1 MRDLNIRWLGKL
13 PYSEAYDLQLGLH
26 RSASPEDS
34 KDDYLLLLEHN
45 NVITSGRSSK
55 ENNLLVSKGQLHELG
70 IEYFETDRG
79 GDITYHGDGQL
90 IGYPIIR
97 LSDPKKVIPFVR
109 NLENVIIDSLR
120 KFKIDSFTKEDDTG
134 VWTAKGKIASVGIK
148 VSKWTTYHGFSLNIF
163 DSLDGYQ
170 LINPCGN
177 QSEQITSIH
186 QFNPDISFEEVASEI
201 SDNFVK
207 IFGYANTNR
216 QFSQFTPRQL
226 KRTKEFNIDQM
237 VKDGVFKINQNKIPV
252 TVRGVLP
259 SEPKRPEWMK
269 VKANLGSDY
278 VSLKNLLSEKKLNT
292 VCEEAS
298 CPNIYECW
306 SMGTATFMIMGD
318 VCTRACG
325 FCDVKTGR
333 PGELDLGEPLRVAES
348 VQAMNLTHAV
358 ITSVNRDDLED
369 GGSMFFAD
377 TIRAVKDKNSHC
389 DVEVLVPDFK
399 GLRSAIQNII
409 DASPE
414 VFNHNLETVPRLQ
427 REIRTAASYGR
438 SLSLLEYVKKQGFM
452 GKTKNAVI
460 EFQKE
465 SDLLADGIVG
475 NKTKEAMR
483 AYTGCRST
491 NVCNA
496 RDNTGAKLDSVADIQ
511 TYLSNNGF
519 NPGIIDGEMGSYTK
533 EAIKAFQRKVGL
545 IPDGVAGNRTKSA
558 MRAYTGC

>member
-1 MRDLNIRWLGKL
+1 MRNLNVRWLGKL

-26 RSASPEDS
+26 RSVSQEPS
-34 KDDYLLLLEHN
+34 IDDYLLLLEHN
-45 NVITSGRSSK
+45 KVITSGRSSK
-55 ENNLLVSKGQLHELG
+55 ENNLLVTINQLNELG

-109 NLENVIIDSLR
+109 DLENVIIDTLG
-120 KFKIDSFTKEDDTG
+120 KFNIDSFTKEDDTG
-134 VWTAKGKIASVGIK
+134 VWTSKGKIASVGIK

-163 DSLDGYQ
+163 DSLDGYD

-177 QSEQITSIH
+177 QLEKMTSIH
-186 QFNPDISFEEVASEI
+186 QFNSDISFEEVAIII
-201 SDNFVK
+201 SDNFSK
-207 IFGYANTNR
+207 IFGYSDVDK

-237 VKDGVFKINQNKIPV
+237 VKNGVFKINQNKIPV
-252 TVRGVLP
+252 TIKGVLP

-269 VKANLGSDY
+269 VKANLGTDY
-278 VSLKNLLSEKKLNT
+278 VALKNLLSDKKLNT

-325 FCDVKTGR
+325 FCDVKTGK

-358 ITSVNRDDLED
+358 ITSVNRDDLAD

-377 TIRAVKDKNSHC
+377 TIRAVKERNNRC

-452 GKTKNAVI
+452 GKTKTG
-460 EFQKE
+460 
-465 SDLLADGIVG
+465 LIVG
-475 NKTKEAMR
+475 MGESKEEVISVLKDLSKIEIDIVTIGQYLRPTAKHR
-483 AYTGCRST
+483 PIDRYATLEEFEDYKIIGESFGIPHVESGPLVRSSYH
-491 NVCNA
+491 
-496 RDNTGAKLDSVADIQ
+496 AKDSFA
-511 TYLSNNGF
+511 
-519 NPGIIDGEMGSYTK
+519 
-533 EAIKAFQRKVGL
+533 
-545 IPDGVAGNRTKSA
+545 SA
-558 MRAYTGC
+558 

>member
-1 MRDLNIRWLGKL
+1 MRNLNVRWLGKL

-26 RSASPEDS
+26 RSVSQEPS
-34 KDDYLLLLEHN
+34 IDDYLLLLEHN
-45 NVITSGRSSK
+45 KVITSGRSSK
-55 ENNLLVSKGQLHELG
+55 ENNLLVTINQLNELG

-109 NLENVIIDSLR
+109 DLENVIIDTLR
-120 KFKIDSFTKEDDTG
+120 KFNIDSFTKEDDTG
-134 VWTAKGKIASVGIK
+134 VWTSKGKIASVGIK

-163 DSLDGYQ
+163 DSLDGYD

-177 QSEQITSIH
+177 QLEKMTSIH
-186 QFNPDISFEEVASEI
+186 QFNSDISFEEVAIII
-201 SDNFVK
+201 SDNFSK
-207 IFGYANTNR
+207 IFGYSDVDK

-237 VKDGVFKINQNKIPV
+237 VKNGVFKINQNKIPV
-252 TVRGVLP
+252 TIKGVLP

-269 VKANLGSDY
+269 VKANLGTDY
-278 VSLKNLLSEKKLNT
+278 VALKNLLSDKKLNT

-325 FCDVKTGR
+325 FCDVKTGK

-358 ITSVNRDDLED
+358 ITSVNRDDLAD

-377 TIRAVKDKNSHC
+377 TIRAVKEKNNRC

-452 GKTKNAVI
+452 GKTKTG
-460 EFQKE
+460 
-465 SDLLADGIVG
+465 LIVG
-475 NKTKEAMR
+475 MGESKEEVISVLKDLSKIEIDIVTIGQYLRPTAKHR
-483 AYTGCRST
+483 PIDRYATLEEFEDYKIIGESFGIPHVESGPLVRSSYH
-491 NVCNA
+491 
-496 RDNTGAKLDSVADIQ
+496 AKDSFA
-511 TYLSNNGF
+511 
-519 NPGIIDGEMGSYTK
+519 
-533 EAIKAFQRKVGL
+533 
-545 IPDGVAGNRTKSA
+545 SA
-558 MRAYTGC
+558 

>member
-1 MRDLNIRWLGKL
+1 MVTGIRLRDLNIRWLGKL

-26 RSASPEDS
+26 RSVSQEDS

-170 LINPCGN
+170 LINPCGK

-201 SDNFVK
+201 SDNFAKV
-207 IFGYANTNR
+207 FGYTNTDI

-325 FCDVKTGR
+325 FCDVKTGK

-399 GLRSAIQNII
+399 GLRTAIQNII

-452 GKTKNAVI
+452 GKTKTG
-460 EFQKE
+460 
-465 SDLLADGIVG
+465 LIVG
-475 NKTKEAMR
+475 MGETKEEVISVLKDLSKIEVDIVTIGQYLRPTAKHR
-483 AYTGCRST
+483 PIDRYATIEEFEDYKIIGESYGIPHVESGPLVRSSYH
-491 NVCNA
+491 
-496 RDNTGAKLDSVADIQ
+496 AKDSFA
-511 TYLSNNGF
+511 
-519 NPGIIDGEMGSYTK
+519 
-533 EAIKAFQRKVGL
+533 
-545 IPDGVAGNRTKSA
+545 SA
-558 MRAYTGC
+558 

>member
-1 MRDLNIRWLGKL
+1 MVTGIRLRDLNIRWLGKL

-26 RSASPEDS
+26 RSVSQKDS

-170 LINPCGN
+170 LINPCGK

-201 SDNFVK
+201 SDNFAKV
-207 IFGYANTNR
+207 FGYTNTDI

-252 TVRGVLP
+252 TVRGILP

-325 FCDVKTGR
+325 FCDVKTGK

-452 GKTKNAVI
+452 GKTKTG
-460 EFQKE
+460 
-465 SDLLADGIVG
+465 LIVG
-475 NKTKEAMR
+475 MGETKEEVISVLKDLSKIEVDIVTIGQYLRPTAKHR
-483 AYTGCRST
+483 PIDRYATIEEFEDYKIIGESYGIPHVESGPLVRSSYH
-491 NVCNA
+491 
-496 RDNTGAKLDSVADIQ
+496 AKDSFA
-511 TYLSNNGF
+511 
-519 NPGIIDGEMGSYTK
+519 
-533 EAIKAFQRKVGL
+533 
-545 IPDGVAGNRTKSA
+545 SA
-558 MRAYTGC
+558 

>member
-26 RSASPEDS
+26 RSVSQEDS

-109 NLENVIIDSLR
+109 NLENVRIDSLR
-120 KFKIDSFTKEDDTG
+120 KFKIDSYTKEDDTG

-207 IFGYANTNR
+207 VFGYANTDR

-452 GKTKNAVI
+452 GKTKTG
-460 EFQKE
+460 
-465 SDLLADGIVG
+465 LIVG
-475 NKTKEAMR
+475 MGETKEEVISVLKDLSKIEVDIVTIGQYLRPTAKHR
-483 AYTGCRST
+483 PIDRYATIEEFEDYKIIGESYGIPHVESGPLVRSSYH
-491 NVCNA
+491 
-496 RDNTGAKLDSVADIQ
+496 AKDSFA
-511 TYLSNNGF
+511 
-519 NPGIIDGEMGSYTK
+519 
-533 EAIKAFQRKVGL
+533 
-545 IPDGVAGNRTKSA
+545 SA
-558 MRAYTGC
+558 

>member
-1 MRDLNIRWLGKL
+1 MVTGIRLRDLNIRWLGKL

-26 RSASPEDS
+26 RSVSQEDS

-45 NVITSGRSSK
+45 NVITFGRSSK

-201 SDNFVK
+201 SDNFAKV
-207 IFGYANTNR
+207 FGYTNTDR

-452 GKTKNAVI
+452 GKTKTG
-460 EFQKE
+460 
-465 SDLLADGIVG
+465 LIVG
-475 NKTKEAMR
+475 MGETKEEVLSVLKDLSKIEVDIVTIGQYLRPTAKHR
-483 AYTGCRST
+483 PIDRYATIEEFEDYKIIGESYGIPHVESGPLVRSSYH
-491 NVCNA
+491 
-496 RDNTGAKLDSVADIQ
+496 AKDSFA
-511 TYLSNNGF
+511 
-519 NPGIIDGEMGSYTK
+519 
-533 EAIKAFQRKVGL
+533 
-545 IPDGVAGNRTKSA
+545 SA
-558 MRAYTGC
+558 

>member
-26 RSASPEDS
+26 RSVSQEDS

-207 IFGYANTNR
+207 VFGYANTDR

-325 FCDVKTGR
+325 FCDVKTGK

-452 GKTKNAVI
+452 GKTKTG
-460 EFQKE
+460 
-465 SDLLADGIVG
+465 LIVG
-475 NKTKEAMR
+475 MGETKEEVISVLKDLSKIEVDIVTIGQYLRPTAKHR
-483 AYTGCRST
+483 PIDRYATIEEFEDYKIIGESYGIPHVESGPLVRSSYH
-491 NVCNA
+491 
-496 RDNTGAKLDSVADIQ
+496 AKDSFA
-511 TYLSNNGF
+511 
-519 NPGIIDGEMGSYTK
+519 
-533 EAIKAFQRKVGL
+533 
-545 IPDGVAGNRTKSA
+545 SA
-558 MRAYTGC
+558 

>member
-26 RSASPEDS
+26 RSVSQEDS

-120 KFKIDSFTKEDDTG
+120 KFKIDSYTKEDDTG

-207 IFGYANTNR
+207 VFGYANTDR

-226 KRTKEFNIDQM
+226 KRTREFNIDQM

-325 FCDVKTGR
+325 FCDVKTGK

-452 GKTKNAVI
+452 GKTKTG
-460 EFQKE
+460 
-465 SDLLADGIVG
+465 LIVG
-475 NKTKEAMR
+475 MGETKEEVISVLKDLSKIEVDIVTIGQYLRPTAKHR
-483 AYTGCRST
+483 PIDRYATIEEFEDYKIIGESYGIPHVESGPLVRSSYH
-491 NVCNA
+491 
-496 RDNTGAKLDSVADIQ
+496 AKDSFA
-511 TYLSNNGF
+511 
-519 NPGIIDGEMGSYTK
+519 
-533 EAIKAFQRKVGL
+533 
-545 IPDGVAGNRTKSA
+545 SA
-558 MRAYTGC
+558 

>member
-1 MRDLNIRWLGKL
+1 MVTGIRLRDLNIRWLGKL

-26 RSASPEDS
+26 RSVSQEDS

-55 ENNLLVSKGQLHELG
+55 ENNLLVSKAQLHELG

-163 DSLDGYQ
+163 DLLDGYQ

-201 SDNFVK
+201 SDNFAKV
-207 IFGYANTNR
+207 FGYTNTDR

-333 PGELDLGEPLRVAES
+333 PGELDLGEPHRVAES

-452 GKTKNAVI
+452 GKTKTG
-460 EFQKE
+460 
-465 SDLLADGIVG
+465 LIVG
-475 NKTKEAMR
+475 MGETKEEVLSVLKDLSKIEVDIVTIGQYLRPTAKHR
-483 AYTGCRST
+483 PIDRYATLEEFEDYKIIGESYGIPHVESGPLVRSSYH
-491 NVCNA
+491 
-496 RDNTGAKLDSVADIQ
+496 AKDSFA
-511 TYLSNNGF
+511 
-519 NPGIIDGEMGSYTK
+519 
-533 EAIKAFQRKVGL
+533 
-545 IPDGVAGNRTKSA
+545 SA
-558 MRAYTGC
+558 

>member
-1 MRDLNIRWLGKL
+1 MVTGIRLRDLNIRWLGKL

-26 RSASPEDS
+26 RAVSQEDS

-201 SDNFVK
+201 SNNFAKV
-207 IFGYANTNR
+207 FGYTNTDR

-452 GKTKNAVI
+452 GKTKTG
-460 EFQKE
+460 
-465 SDLLADGIVG
+465 LIVG
-475 NKTKEAMR
+475 MGETKEEVISVLKDLSKIEVDIVTIGQYLRPTAKHR
-483 AYTGCRST
+483 PIDRYATIEEFEDYKIIGESYGIPHVESGPLVRSSYH
-491 NVCNA
+491 
-496 RDNTGAKLDSVADIQ
+496 AKDSFA
-511 TYLSNNGF
+511 
-519 NPGIIDGEMGSYTK
+519 
-533 EAIKAFQRKVGL
+533 
-545 IPDGVAGNRTKSA
+545 SA
-558 MRAYTGC
+558 

>member
-1 MRDLNIRWLGKL
+1 MRNLNVRWLGKL

-26 RSASPEDS
+26 RSVSQEPS
-34 KDDYLLLLEHN
+34 IDDYLLLLEHN
-45 NVITSGRSSK
+45 KVITSGRSSK
-55 ENNLLVSKGQLHELG
+55 ENNLLVTINQLNELG

-79 GDITYHGDGQL
+79 GDITYHGEGQL

-109 NLENVIIDSLR
+109 DLENVIIDTLR
-120 KFKIDSFTKEDDTG
+120 KFNIDSFTKEDDTG
-134 VWTAKGKIASVGIK
+134 VWTSKGKIASVGIK

-163 DSLDGYQ
+163 DSLDGYD

-177 QSEQITSIH
+177 QLEKMTSIH
-186 QFNPDISFEEVASEI
+186 QFNSDISFEEVAVTI
-201 SDNFVK
+201 SDNFSK
-207 IFGYANTNR
+207 IFGYSDVDK

-237 VKDGVFKINQNKIPV
+237 VKNGVFKINQNKIPV
-252 TVRGVLP
+252 TIKGVLP

-269 VKANLGSDY
+269 VKANLGTDY
-278 VSLKNLLSEKKLNT
+278 VALKNLLSDKKLNT

-325 FCDVKTGR
+325 FCDVKTGK

-358 ITSVNRDDLED
+358 ITSVNRDDLAD

-377 TIRAVKDKNSHC
+377 TIRAVKEKNNRC

-452 GKTKNAVI
+452 GKTKTG
-460 EFQKE
+460 
-465 SDLLADGIVG
+465 LIVG
-475 NKTKEAMR
+475 MGESKEEVISVLKDLSKIEIDIVTIGQYLRPTAKHR
-483 AYTGCRST
+483 PIDRYATIEEFEDYKIIGESFGIPHVESGPLVRSSYH
-491 NVCNA
+491 
-496 RDNTGAKLDSVADIQ
+496 AKDSFA
-511 TYLSNNGF
+511 
-519 NPGIIDGEMGSYTK
+519 
-533 EAIKAFQRKVGL
+533 
-545 IPDGVAGNRTKSA
+545 SA
-558 MRAYTGC
+558 

>member
-1 MRDLNIRWLGKL
+1 MRNLNVRWLGKL

-26 RSASPEDS
+26 RSVSQEPS
-34 KDDYLLLLEHN
+34 IDDYLLLLEHN
-45 NVITSGRSSK
+45 KVITSGRSSK
-55 ENNLLVSKGQLHELG
+55 ENNLLVTINQLNELG

-109 NLENVIIDSLR
+109 DLENVIIDTLG
-120 KFKIDSFTKEDDTG
+120 KFNIDSFTKEDDTG
-134 VWTAKGKIASVGIK
+134 VWTSKGKIASVGIK

-163 DSLDGYQ
+163 DSLDGYD

-177 QSEQITSIH
+177 QLEKMTSIH
-186 QFNPDISFEEVASEI
+186 QFNSDISFEEVAITI
-201 SDNFVK
+201 SDNFSK
-207 IFGYANTNR
+207 IFGYSGVDK

-237 VKDGVFKINQNKIPV
+237 VKNGVFKINQNKIPV
-252 TVRGVLP
+252 TIKGVLP

-269 VKANLGSDY
+269 VKANLGTDY
-278 VSLKNLLSEKKLNT
+278 VALKNLLSDKKLNT

-325 FCDVKTGR
+325 FCDVKTGK

-358 ITSVNRDDLED
+358 ITSVNRDDLAD

-377 TIRAVKDKNSHC
+377 TIRAVKEKNNRC

-452 GKTKNAVI
+452 GKTKTG
-460 EFQKE
+460 
-465 SDLLADGIVG
+465 LIVG
-475 NKTKEAMR
+475 MGESKEEVISVLKDLSKIEIDIVTIGQYLRPTAKHR
-483 AYTGCRST
+483 PIDRYATLEEFEDYKIIGESFGIPHVESGPLVRSSYH
-491 NVCNA
+491 
-496 RDNTGAKLDSVADIQ
+496 AKDSFA
-511 TYLSNNGF
+511 
-519 NPGIIDGEMGSYTK
+519 
-533 EAIKAFQRKVGL
+533 
-545 IPDGVAGNRTKSA
+545 SA
-558 MRAYTGC
+558 